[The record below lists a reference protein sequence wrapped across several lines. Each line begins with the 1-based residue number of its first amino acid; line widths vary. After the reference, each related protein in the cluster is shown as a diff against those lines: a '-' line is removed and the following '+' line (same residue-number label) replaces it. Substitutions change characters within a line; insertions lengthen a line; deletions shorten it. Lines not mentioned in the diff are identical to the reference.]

1 MKIFLFLG
9 TLALLASCT
18 QPPAPTPTPTP
29 APKVMEDTKM
39 MKDEAM
45 MKAEEMKK
53 DMMMSGTDM
62 MKKDEMMKADSTM
75 MKDESKMMKPTGY
88 MEYDE
93 AKVKEAL
100 ASGQKVALFFHASWC
115 PSCRALDKAI
125 TADAASIP
133 TNALIVKVD
142 YDASEDMKKKY
153 GVTSQHTTV
162 IVDADMALISK
173 KTGARTITDIW
184 N

>member
-1 MKIFLFLG
+1 MFG
-9 TLALLASCT
+9 G
-18 QPPAPTPTPTP
+18 
-29 APKVMEDTKM
+29 MG
-39 MKDEAM
+39 
-45 MKAEEMKK
+45 
-53 DMMMSGTDM
+53 DMMGMLG
-62 MKKDEMMKADSTM
+62 KIKEFQ
-75 MKDESKMMKPTGY
+75 
-88 MEYDE
+88 

-133 TNALIVKVD
+133 TDALIVKVD

-162 IVDADMALISK
+162 IVDSDMALISK